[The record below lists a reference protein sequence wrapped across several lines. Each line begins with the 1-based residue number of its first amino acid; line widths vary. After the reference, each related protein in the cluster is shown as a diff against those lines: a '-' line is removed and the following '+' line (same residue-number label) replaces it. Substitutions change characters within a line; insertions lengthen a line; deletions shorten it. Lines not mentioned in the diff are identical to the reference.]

1 MKWTDI
7 SALYRYWRDSPPVH
21 ELVAL
26 AVRAKPPDREIGPG
40 ERAKVGMTYHELE
53 AAMAKGSP
61 LLSVGA

>member
-1 MKWTDI
+1 MEWSDI
-7 SALYRYWRDSPPVH
+7 AALYRYWRDSPPVH
-21 ELVAL
+21 ELL
-26 AVRAKPPDREIGPG
+26 AARWGVKPQDREVGRG